1 MLTSNRRLLIIVL
14 TAVTAVIHFSRAA
27 ADPEIRVLFILN
39 GLGYLALLGAYYAPQ
54 LSAQHSRVRAVFLGY
69 TAVTIL
75 LYLVW
80 VVMSGSWTFPLGPLD
95 KVIEIL
101 LIGLLWRDKNEV

>member
-1 MLTSNRRLLIIVL
+1 
-14 TAVTAVIHFSRAA
+14 
-27 ADPEIRVLFILN
+27 LFILN

-54 LSAQHSRVRAVFLGY
+54 LFAQRSRVRKLFVGY

-75 LYLVW
+75 FYLIW
-80 VVMSGSWTFPLGPLD
+80 VVMSNDWTFPLGPLD

-101 LIGLLWRDKNEV
+101 LIGLLLRDNNEK